1 MDTFTSILVDV
12 DATAAAQPAVERAAL
27 IARRCGAPLR
37 IVDVLSVPV
46 DARRGL
52 RADLEDE
59 LMTRRRQQLARIAYS
74 VRDVTVDTDVLSG
87 PPADALIE
95 DVQRFGHDLVVRAHP
110 RDLVA
115 RGPKPLVAVDSELF
129 RRCPCPVWAVGPG
142 VAPPTPRIVC
152 AGDAAADDPVQ
163 RALSVKV
170 VDLGLLLTRL
180 QEGSLTLLY
189 AWRPVGEEHVLSHGS
204 DDAFA
209 AHLDNTRSHAKQRL
223 ARFSES
229 FGNRL
234 AGVRLELRRG
244 SPEDVIGEF
253 AVAEGIDLVV
263 MGTAART
270 GLTRMLVGNTAER
283 VLQRVPCSVVAVK
296 PDGSAAAARE
306 NNVR

>member
-12 DATAAAQPAVERAAL
+12 DATASAQPAVERAAL

-37 IVDVLSVPV
+37 IVDVLSAPA
-46 DARRGL
+46 DARRSL
-52 RADLEDE
+52 PADLEDE

-95 DVQRFGHDLVVRAHP
+95 DVHRFGHDLVVRAHT

-142 VAPPTPRIVC
+142 AAPSTPRIVC
-152 AGDAAADDPVQ
+152 AVDTSADDPVKQ
-163 RALSVKV
+163 ALNVKIV
-170 VDLGLLLTRL
+170 KLGLLLTRL
-180 QEGSLTLLY
+180 QEASLILLY
-189 AWRPVGEEHVLSHGS
+189 AWRPVGEEHVYSHGT
-204 DDAFA
+204 DEAFA
-209 AHLDNTRSHAKQRL
+209 AHLDNTRNHAKHRL

-234 AGVRLELRRG
+234 SGVRLELRRG
-244 SPEDVIGEF
+244 GAEDVIGEF
-253 AVAEGIDLVV
+253 VVAEGIDLVV
-263 MGTAART
+263 MGTAGRT
-270 GLTRMLVGNTAER
+270 GLARRLVGNTAER
-283 VLQRVPCSVVAVK
+283 VLQRVPCSVLAVK
-296 PDGSAAAARE
+296 PDGIAPAARV
-306 NNVR
+306 NHVL